1 MNAIEQKL
9 DRLSRLY
16 EQKQKYSREK
26 QEIIDR
32 LLTPEIKTKIDEVE
46 TEFKQQEEI
55 IVKSIDALESE
66 IKADTSIFGATVK
79 SSGYMAVWSKG
90 RITWDT
96 KGLTTFAGSHPE
108 VMEYRKEG
116 KPIVSVR
123 RLLPD

>member
-1 MNAIEQKL
+1 MNAITQKL

-16 EQKQKYSREK
+16 EQKQKYSSDK
-26 QEIIDR
+26 QEIIDG
-32 LLTPEIKTKIDEVE
+32 LLTPEIKAKIDEVE
-46 TEFKQQEEI
+46 AEFKQQEEI
-55 IVKSIDALESE
+55 IAKSIDALESE

-96 KGLTTFAGSHPE
+96 KGLTSFAGSHPE
-108 VMEYRKEG
+108 VMEYRREG

-123 RLLPD
+123 RLLPE

>member
-108 VMEYRKEG
+108 VMEYRREG